1 MIIQGRSLH
10 IFHQVNG
17 AYKLIA
23 SSDSCALDISC
34 STVAICCRGSL
45 SARHRRGRYSWSVDV
60 SGLTTSAH
68 LVTQIGQP
76 LDVVVSVIW
85 GDLQG
90 VSTPQD
96 IQPNSEVMLSGK
108 VYIVESENSGSRG
121 AAATWRLSLQ
131 GDGRLTVGVPTA
143 VNGFPYTFPLIFV

>member
-1 MIIQGRSLH
+1 M
-10 IFHQVNG
+10 
-17 AYKLIA
+17 
-23 SSDSCALDISC
+23 
-34 STVAICCRGSL
+34 
-45 SARHRRGRYSWSVDV
+45 

-108 VYIVESENSGSRG
+108 VYIAESENSGSRG
-121 AAATWRLSLQ
+121 TAATWRLSLQ
-131 GDGRLTVGVPTA
+131 GDGGLTVGVPAATE
-143 VNGFPYTFPLIFV
+143 GFPYTFPLIFL